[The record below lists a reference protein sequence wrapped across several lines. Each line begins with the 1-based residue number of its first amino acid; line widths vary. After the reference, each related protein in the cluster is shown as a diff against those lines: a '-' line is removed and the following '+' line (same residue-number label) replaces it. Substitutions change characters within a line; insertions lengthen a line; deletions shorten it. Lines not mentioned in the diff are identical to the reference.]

1 MANNITEV
9 LHQIQE
15 TTKANLQLL
24 KTINESFVTQREH
37 VSTIINGE
45 KYTLP
50 SFIYLESKLN
60 VLEENFKNLVNA
72 PQTGE
77 AAFVFD
83 GNTQSIAMQRYT
95 TTPKP
100 LKLNDVTE
108 FKVKENVLFKD
119 LVTPNLYVRV
129 NVEDIPNDIS
139 HVVVK
144 KITVRN
150 EELINRITAEFAKD
164 KSYLSLYS
172 VINNSKWIR
181 GVDFEEYD
189 TEVRLPSLTEERYGE
204 YHINTIISQ
213 DIDSDFIQHYK
224 VRINEDPV
232 FHYTL
237 GVNTSM
243 QDYIK
248 VGDTLLCNNG
258 TVKLRVDEI
267 VASERMLTL
276 TVLNNG
282 YANLT
287 PYFDNT
293 QDETGVLTYFTD
305 ITNNNKYVDVTLEE
319 DNCVAIFI
327 APLNKMNVRASF
339 GEGILINADT
349 LMIYDENRNE
359 ISTYRQYYDTF
370 VNNVGDTLSNLTKVF
385 NNNIFQMPYDKIS
398 KLLNEVPVLTKESL
412 RVLELNTHLKDNTGV
427 EELIRYDADKINTK
441 DEIRT
446 IQNQIDDLR
455 SQIKNGK
462 FTGEISGR
470 ADAEA
475 RLAQLENDLD
485 NKNSQ
490 LVDLINTIS
499 KTTNNNDL
507 SASNI
512 KYRIRGFFDV
522 RDIEKRTGGHKVIKI
537 IVQYQYASK
546 STNMSGGARA
556 ITTRDG
562 NINYL
567 ISDWTTMSSPYLSKT
582 TQIKTEKNPT
592 SNINTSNGLY
602 VSKASA
608 NNKGRTNVIVDYP
621 MSDMNQNTPSFNQ
634 IDIPINAGEIVNI
647 RVRVQYEDGYPFFET
662 LSPWSNEISIQF
674 PTEFETSKPL
684 LTIIEENI
692 SDADKYRFVGAMEE
706 YNVIEHVRDEVV
718 TEEGA
723 TFFHKCEHV
732 TSGFYTSERRDI
744 PLRDKLQE
752 MDALLN
758 TLENEIYGLQA
769 DELKVTLSDQRN
781 MIELKRDSI
790 TSFYVPGYDWSNGKR
805 DTNGNV
811 QRIINLTLTNTSNYN
826 INLYSMFP
834 GAMSSNLTS
843 IIKSR
848 FNPKDYCDDDVALN
862 MNDDPIIQD
871 LRGVWIECFSKNDLN
886 STFDLIAPSQ
896 PAINLCNQHLNQFLY
911 FRINDPNDGTK
922 YYHPGPQ
929 WAINN
934 ALSLDTPLSSLN
946 NNLIKMNDEPGAS
959 LLPMLNDIKYITIP
973 TGTNKKV
980 LKPGESVSI
989 ALDFRYLLESVDGK
1003 NTSIEKTMSFDIRPS
1018 LYADPINY
1026 TFKVCA
1032 NFYDMLIPTT
1042 SRAIASENF
1051 IIRGNTPLSN

>member
-95 TTPKP
+95 TTPKS

-108 FKVKENVLFKD
+108 FKVKENALFKD

-139 HVVVK
+139 HVVLK
-144 KITVRN
+144 KITFKN
-150 EELINRITAEFAKD
+150 EKLIDRITTQFNKD

-172 VINNSKWIR
+172 VINGPKWIR
-181 GVDFEEYD
+181 GVDFDEYD

-213 DIDSDFIQHYK
+213 DIDSDFVQHYK

-267 VASERMLTL
+267 IASERMLTL

-287 PYFDNT
+287 PYIDTT
-293 QDETGVLTYFTD
+293 QDDTGVLTYFTD
-305 ITNNNKYVDVTLEE
+305 IMNNNKYVDVTLEE

-349 LMIYDENRNE
+349 LKIYDENRNE
-359 ISTYRQYYDTF
+359 ISTYREYYDTF

-412 RVLELNTHLKDNTGV
+412 KVLELNTHLKDNTGV
-427 EELIRYDADKINTK
+427 EELIKYDADKINTK
-441 DEIRT
+441 DEIKT

-455 SQIKNGK
+455 NQIKNGK

-475 RLAQLENDLD
+475 RLSQLENDLD

-522 RDIEKRTGGHKVIKI
+522 RDIENRTGGHKVIKI
-537 IVQYQYASK
+537 IVQYQYVSK

-556 ITTRDG
+556 ITTKDG

-567 ISDWTTMSSPYLSKT
+567 ISDWTTMPSPYLSKT
-582 TQIKTEKNPT
+582 TQIKTENYPI
-592 SNINTSNGLY
+592 SNATTSNGLY
-602 VSKASA
+602 VNKTTA
-608 NNKGRTNVIVDYP
+608 NNSRTNVVVDYP
-621 MSDMNQNTPSFNQ
+621 TSDMNQNTPSFNQ
-634 IDIPINAGEIVNI
+634 IDIPINAGESVNI

-662 LSPWSNEISIQF
+662 LSPWSNEVSIQF
-674 PTEFETSKPL
+674 PTEYETAKPL

-706 YNVIEHVRDEVV
+706 YNVIEHVRDEVI

-769 DELKVTLSDQRN
+769 NELKVTLSDQRTTT
-781 MIELKRDSI
+781 ELKRDSI
-790 TSFYVPGYDWSNGKR
+790 TSFVAPGYDWSNGKR
-805 DTNGNV
+805 DTYGNA

-843 IIKSR
+843 IVKSR
-848 FNPKDYCDDDVALN
+848 FETKDYCVDSPI
-862 MNDDPIIQD
+862 MNTNGETIIQN
-871 LRGVWIECFSKNDLN
+871 LRGVWMECFSKNNLS
-886 STFDLIAPSQ
+886 STHDFIAPSQ

-911 FRINDPNDGTK
+911 FRINDPNDGTE
-922 YYHPGPQ
+922 YYKSGAQ
-929 WAINN
+929 WGINN
-934 ALSLDTPLSSLN
+934 VLSLDKPSMSV
-946 NNLIKMNDEPGAS
+946 NNLIKKNSDIGAS
-959 LLPMLNDIKYITIP
+959 LLPMLNDIKDITIP

-989 ALDFRYLLESVDGK
+989 ALDFRYLLSSTDEK
-1003 NTSIEKTMSFDIRPS
+1003 NRTIEKTMSFDIRPS

-1032 NFYDMLIPTT
+1032 NFYDTLIPAA
-1042 SRAIASENF
+1042 SRTAIESENF
-1051 IIRGNTPLSN
+1051 IIRSKTPSAR

>member
-24 KTINESFVTQREH
+24 KTINESFYTQREH

-95 TTPKP
+95 TTPKS
-100 LKLNDVTE
+100 LKLKDVET
-108 FKVKENVLFKD
+108 FDIKENALFKD
-119 LVTPNLYVRV
+119 LVTPNLYVRL
-129 NVEDIPNDIS
+129 NVDDIPNDIT

-144 KITVRN
+144 KVTIKKSNLQTIVKN
-150 EELINRITAEFAKD
+150 AFTSGK
-164 KSYLSLYS
+164 KSYLNLHNILNGSNYVS
-172 VINNSKWIR
+172 
-181 GVDFEEYD
+181 GEDYVDYD
-189 TEVRLPSLTEERYGE
+189 TEVRLPSITEERYGE
-204 YHINTIISQ
+204 YHVKSVVSQ
-213 DIDSDFIQHYK
+213 DIDVDFIQHYT
-224 VRINEDPV
+224 VIIDRDPV

-237 GVNTSM
+237 GTETGL

-267 VASERMLTL
+267 IASERLLRL
-276 TVLNNG
+276 TVLNNA
-282 YANLT
+282 YANIT
-287 PYFDNT
+287 PYIDST
-293 QDETGVLTYFTD
+293 QDDTGVLTYFTD

-319 DNCVAIFI
+319 DDYVAIFI

-339 GEGILINADT
+339 GDGILINA
-349 LMIYDENRNE
+349 NE
-359 ISTYRQYYDTF
+359 IRYTDSRGTVWTYREYYDSF
-370 VNNVGDTLSNLTKVF
+370 VNNVGDTLANLTKVF

-398 KLLNEVPVLTKESL
+398 KLLKEKPALTKDSL
-412 RVLELNTHLKDNTGV
+412 KVLELNTHLKDNTGV
-427 EELIRYDADKINTK
+427 EELVKYDADKTNTK
-441 DEIRT
+441 DEIKT

-470 ADAEA
+470 ADAET
-475 RLAQLENDLD
+475 RLSQLENDLD

-512 KYRIRGFFDV
+512 KYRIRGFYNV
-522 RDIEKRTGGHKVIKI
+522 NDIEEKTGHKVIRI

-546 STNMSGGARA
+546 STNMTGGARA
-556 ITTRDG
+556 ITTKDG
-562 NINYL
+562 NIDYL
-567 ISDWTTMSSPYLSKT
+567 ISDWTTMESPYLCKK
-582 TQIKTEKNPT
+582 TQIKSVGYPLEKYTTASGKIYNNVTTYRTNVVVDYPT
-592 SNINTSNGLY
+592 SN
-602 VSKASA
+602 
-608 NNKGRTNVIVDYP
+608 
-621 MSDMNQNTPSFNQ
+621 MNQNEPSFNQ

-662 LSPWSNEISIQF
+662 LSDWSNTISIPF
-674 PTEFETSKPL
+674 PTEYETAKPL

-692 SDADKYRFVGAMEE
+692 SDADKYRFIGAMEE

-758 TLENEIYGLQA
+758 TLENEIYGVQA
-769 DELKVTLSDQRN
+769 NELKVTLSDQRST
-781 MIELKRDSI
+781 IELKRDSI
-790 TSFYVPGYDWSNGKR
+790 TSFVAPGYDWSNGKR
-805 DTNGNV
+805 DTYGNA

-843 IIKSR
+843 LIKSR
-848 FNPKDYCDDDVALN
+848 FDPKDYCVDYLERNSNGETIVR
-862 MNDDPIIQD
+862 D
-871 LRGVWIECFSKNDLN
+871 LRGVWMECFSKNNLD
-886 STFDLIAPSQ
+886 STHDFVAPSQ
-896 PAINLCNQHLNQFLY
+896 PAINFCNQHLNQFLY
-911 FRINDPNDGTK
+911 FRINDPNDGTE
-922 YYHPGPQ
+922 YYKSGAQ
-929 WAINN
+929 WDIDNV
-934 ALSLDTPLSSLN
+934 LSLDRPISPMNSKVL
-946 NNLIKMNDEPGAS
+946 KMNIDIGAS
-959 LLPMLNDIKYITIP
+959 LLPMLNDIKDITIP

-989 ALDFRYLLESVDGK
+989 ALDFRYLLSTVDEK
-1003 NTSIEKTMSFDIRPS
+1003 NKTIEKTMSFDIRPS

-1032 NFYDMLIPTT
+1032 NFYDTLIPAT
-1042 SRAIASENF
+1042 SRTTIAAENF
-1051 IIRGNTPLSN
+1051 IIRSNTPSAK

>member
-24 KTINESFVTQREH
+24 KTINESFITQREH

-45 KYTLP
+45 TYTLP

-60 VLEENFKNLVNA
+60 VLEENFKNLINA

-95 TTPKP
+95 TTPKS
-100 LKLNDVTE
+100 LKLKDVKK
-108 FKVKENVLFKD
+108 FNVKENALFKD
-119 LVTPNLYVRV
+119 LVSPNLYVRV
-129 NVEDIPNDIS
+129 NVEEIPNDIS
-139 HVVVK
+139 HVVLK
-144 KITVRN
+144 KVAFKN
-150 EELINRITAEFAKD
+150 KELIDVVEKEKFKKD

-172 VINNSKWIR
+172 VINGSSWIR
-181 GVDFEEYD
+181 GVDFDEYD
-189 TEVRLPSLTEERYGE
+189 IEVRLPSLTEERYGE
-204 YHINTIISQ
+204 YHIDTIISQ
-213 DIDSDFIQHYK
+213 KIDEDFIQHYK
-224 VRINEDPV
+224 VRIQEDPK

-243 QDYIK
+243 DDYIK

-267 VASERMLTL
+267 VASEKTLTL

-287 PYFDNT
+287 PYIDFT
-293 QDETGVLTYFTD
+293 QDDTGVLTYFTD
-305 ITNNNKYVDVTLEE
+305 IMNNNKYVDVTLEE
-319 DNCVAIFI
+319 DDCVAIFI

-339 GEGILINADT
+339 GDGILINANNIKYTDDNGT
-349 LMIYDENRNE
+349 VW
-359 ISTYRQYYDTF
+359 TYREYYDSF
-370 VNNVGDTLSNLTKVF
+370 VNNVGDTLANLTKVF
-385 NNNIFQMPYDKIS
+385 NNNIFQMPYDRIS
-398 KLLNEVPVLTKESL
+398 KLLNEVPVLTKDSL
-412 RVLELNTHLKDNTGV
+412 KVLELNTHLKDNTGV
-427 EELIRYDADKINTK
+427 EELIKYDADKINTK
-441 DEIRT
+441 DEIKT
-446 IQNQIDDLR
+446 IQNEIDDLR

-462 FTGEISGR
+462 FAGEISGR
-470 ADAEA
+470 ADAES
-475 RLAQLENDLD
+475 RLSQLEQSLD
-485 NKNSQ
+485 DKTAELVQ
-490 LVDLINTIS
+490 LIDTIS

-512 KYRIRGFFDV
+512 KYRIRGFYNV
-522 RDIEKRTGGHKVIKI
+522 KDIEERTGHKVIRI
-537 IVQYQYASK
+537 IVQYQYASQ

-556 ITTRDG
+556 ITTKDG
-562 NINYL
+562 NVDYL
-567 ISDWTTMSSPYLSKT
+567 ISDWTTMQSPYLCKE
-582 TQIKTEKNPT
+582 TQIRSVGYPLEKN
-592 SNINTSNGLY
+592 NTSGVKIY
-602 VSKASA
+602 
-608 NNKGRTNVIVDYP
+608 NNDATTYRTNVVVDYP
-621 MSDMNQNTPSFNQ
+621 TSDMNQNAPSFNQ
-634 IDIPINAGEIVNI
+634 IDIPINDGEIVNI

-662 LSPWSNEISIQF
+662 LSDWSNTISIPF
-674 PTEFETSKPL
+674 PAEYKPAKPL
-684 LTIIEENI
+684 VTIIEENI
-692 SDADKYRFVGAMEE
+692 SDADKYRFIGAMDE

-758 TLENEIYGLQA
+758 TLENEIYGVQA
-769 DELKVTLSDQRN
+769 NELKVTLSDQRST
-781 MIELKRDSI
+781 IELKRDSI
-790 TSFYVPGYDWSNGKR
+790 TSFIAPGYDLSNSKR
-805 DTNGNV
+805 DTFGNA

-843 IIKSR
+843 LIKSR
-848 FNPKDYCDDDVALN
+848 FDPKDYCVDYLERKSSGETIVR
-862 MNDDPIIQD
+862 D
-871 LRGVWIECFSKNDLN
+871 LRGVWMECFSKNNLD
-886 STFDLIAPSQ
+886 STHDFVAPSQ
-896 PAINLCNQHLNQFLY
+896 PAINFCNQHLNQFLY
-911 FRINDPNDGTK
+911 FRINNPNDGTE
-922 YYHPGPQ
+922 YYQAGAQ
-929 WAINN
+929 WDIDDV
-934 ALSLDTPLSSLN
+934 LSLDRPISPMNSKVL
-946 NNLIKMNDEPGAS
+946 KMNSDIGAS
-959 LLPMLNDIKYITIP
+959 LLPMLNDIKDITIP

-989 ALDFRYLLESVDGK
+989 ALDFRYLLSTVDEK
-1003 NTSIEKTMSFDIRPS
+1003 NKTIEKTMSFDIRPS

-1032 NFYDMLIPTT
+1032 NFYDTLIPAT
-1042 SRAIASENF
+1042 SRTTLAAENF
-1051 IIRGNTPLSN
+1051 IIRSNTPSAK

>member
-1 MANNITEV
+1 
-9 LHQIQE
+9 
-15 TTKANLQLL
+15 
-24 KTINESFVTQREH
+24 
-37 VSTIINGE
+37 
-45 KYTLP
+45 
-50 SFIYLESKLN
+50 
-60 VLEENFKNLVNA
+60 LEENFKNLINA

-95 TTPKP
+95 TTPKS
-100 LKLNDVTE
+100 LKLKDVTE
-108 FKVKENVLFKD
+108 FKVKENALFKD

-129 NVEDIPNDIS
+129 NVEEIPNDIS
-139 HVVVK
+139 HVILKKVTFKNQTLIDRVK
-144 KITVRN
+144 EK
-150 EELINRITAEFAKD
+150 FKKD

-172 VINNSKWIR
+172 VINGSSWIP
-181 GVDFEEYD
+181 GVDYDEYD
-189 TEVRLPSLTEERYGE
+189 TEVRLPSITEERYGE
-204 YHINTIISQ
+204 YHIDTIISQ
-213 DIDSDFIQHYK
+213 KVDEDFIQHYK
-224 VRINEDPV
+224 VRIQEDPK

-237 GVNTSM
+237 GDNTSM
-243 QDYIK
+243 DDYIK

-267 VASERMLTL
+267 VASEKTLTL

-287 PYFDNT
+287 PYIDFT
-293 QDETGVLTYFTD
+293 QDDTGVLTYFTN

-319 DNCVAIFI
+319 DNCVTIFI

-339 GEGILINADT
+339 GEGILIDADT
-349 LMIYDENRNE
+349 LLIYDENRQE
-359 ISTYRQYYDTF
+359 IATYRQYYDDF
-370 VNNVGDTLSNLTKVF
+370 VNNVGDTLANITKVF

-398 KLLNEVPVLTKESL
+398 ELLNEVPVLTKDSL
-412 RVLELNTHLKDNTGV
+412 KVLELNTHLKDNTGV
-427 EELIRYDADKINTK
+427 EELIKYDADKINTK

-475 RLAQLENDLD
+475 RLSQLENDLD

-512 KYRIRGFFDV
+512 KYRIRGFYDV
-522 RDIEKRTGGHKVIKI
+522 SEIERRVNGHKVIKI
-537 IVQYQYASK
+537 FVKYQYASK
-546 STNMSGGARA
+546 STNMSGGVNA
-556 ITTRDG
+556 ITTPAG
-562 NINYL
+562 NVEYL
-567 ISDWTTMSSPYLSKT
+567 ISDWTIMPSPFLSKI
-582 TQIKTEKNPT
+582 TQTKTEYYPT
-592 SNINTSNGLY
+592 SNATFSNGLY
-602 VSKASA
+602 V
-608 NNKGRTNVIVDYP
+608 NKSTSDNSRENVVVDYP
-621 MSDMNQNTPSFNQ
+621 TSNENQNEPSFNQ

-662 LSPWSNEISIQF
+662 LSPWSEPISIAF

-692 SDADKYRFVGAMEE
+692 SDADKYRFIGAMEE

-758 TLENEIYGLQA
+758 TLENEIYGVQA
-769 DELKVTLSDQRN
+769 NELKVTLSDQRST
-781 MIELKRDSI
+781 IELKRDSI
-790 TSFYVPGYDWSNGKR
+790 TSFVAPGYDWSNGKR
-805 DTNGNV
+805 DTFGNA

-843 IIKSR
+843 VIKSR
-848 FNPKDYCDDDVALN
+848 FDPKDYCV
-862 MNDDPIIQD
+862 DDPIMTMNGETKIQN
-871 LRGVWIECFSKNDLN
+871 LRGVWMECFSKNNLD
-886 STFDLIAPSQ
+886 STHDFVAPSQ
-896 PAINLCNQHLNQFLY
+896 PAINFCNQHLNQFLY
-911 FRINDPNDGTK
+911 FRINNPNDGTE
-922 YYHPGPQ
+922 YYQAGAQ
-929 WAINN
+929 WDIDDV
-934 ALSLDTPLSSLN
+934 LSLDRPISPMNSKVL
-946 NNLIKMNDEPGAS
+946 KMNSDIGAS
-959 LLPMLNDIKYITIP
+959 LLPMLNDIKDITIP

-989 ALDFRYLLESVDGK
+989 ALDFRYLLSTVDEK
-1003 NTSIEKTMSFDIRPS
+1003 NKTIEKTMSFDIRPS

-1032 NFYDMLIPTT
+1032 NFYDTLIPAT
-1042 SRAIASENF
+1042 SRTTLAAENF
-1051 IIRGNTPLSN
+1051 IIRSNTPSAK

>member
-15 TTKANLQLL
+15 ATKANLQLL
-24 KTINESFVTQREH
+24 KAINESFITQREH

-45 KYTLP
+45 TYTLP

-60 VLEENFKNLVNA
+60 VLEENFKNLINA

-95 TTPKP
+95 TTPKS
-100 LKLNDVTE
+100 LKLKDVKK
-108 FKVKENVLFKD
+108 FNVKENALFKD
-119 LVTPNLYVRV
+119 LVSPNLYVRV
-129 NVEDIPNDIS
+129 NVEEIPNDIS
-139 HVVVK
+139 HVVLK
-144 KITVRN
+144 KVTFKN
-150 EELINRITAEFAKD
+150 KELIDVVEKEKFKKD

-172 VINNSKWIR
+172 VINGSSWIR
-181 GVDFEEYD
+181 GVDFDEYD

-204 YHINTIISQ
+204 YHIDTIISQ
-213 DIDSDFIQHYK
+213 KIDEDFIQHYK
-224 VRINEDPV
+224 VRIQEDPK

-243 QDYIK
+243 DDYIK

-267 VASERMLTL
+267 VASEKTLTL

-287 PYFDNT
+287 PYIDNT
-293 QDETGVLTYFTD
+293 QDDTGVLTYFTD
-305 ITNNNKYVDVTLEE
+305 IMNNNKYVDVTLEE
-319 DNCVAIFI
+319 DDCVAIFI

-339 GEGILINADT
+339 GDGILINANNIKYTDDNGT
-349 LMIYDENRNE
+349 VW
-359 ISTYRQYYDTF
+359 TYREYYDSF
-370 VNNVGDTLSNLTKVF
+370 VNNVGDTLANLTKVF
-385 NNNIFQMPYDKIS
+385 NNNIFQMPYDRIS
-398 KLLNEVPVLTKESL
+398 KLLNEVPVLTKDSL
-412 RVLELNTHLKDNTGV
+412 KVLELNTHLKDNTGV
-427 EELIRYDADKINTK
+427 EELIKYDADKINTK
-441 DEIRT
+441 DEIKT
-446 IQNQIDDLR
+446 IQNEIDDLR

-462 FTGEISGR
+462 FAGEISGR

-475 RLAQLENDLD
+475 RLSQLENDLD

-512 KYRIRGFFDV
+512 KYRIRGFYDV
-522 RDIEKRTGGHKVIKI
+522 SEIERKTGHKVIRI

-546 STNMSGGARA
+546 ATNMAGSLRS
-556 ITTRDG
+556 ITSKDG
-562 NINYL
+562 NVDYL
-567 ISDWTTMSSPYLSKT
+567 ISDWTIMPSPYLSKI
-582 TQIKTEKNPT
+582 TQTKTENYPI
-592 SNINTSNGLY
+592 SNATYSNGLY
-602 VSKASA
+602 V
-608 NNKGRTNVIVDYP
+608 NKTTVDNSRQNVVVDYP
-621 MSDMNQNTPSFNQ
+621 ESDLNKNVPSFNQ
-634 IDIPINAGEIVNI
+634 IDIPINAGEIVKI
-647 RVRVQYEDGYPFFET
+647 KVKVQYEDGYPFFET
-662 LSPWSNEISIQF
+662 FSEWSNEVSIEF
-674 PTEFETSKPL
+674 PTEYETAKPL

-692 SDADKYRFVGAMEE
+692 SDADKYRFIGAMEE

-758 TLENEIYGLQA
+758 TLENEIYGVQA
-769 DELKVTLSDQRN
+769 NELKVTLSDQRST
-781 MIELKRDSI
+781 IELKRDSI
-790 TSFYVPGYDWSNGKR
+790 TSFVAPGYDWSNGKR
-805 DTNGNV
+805 DTFGNA

-843 IIKSR
+843 LIKSR
-848 FNPKDYCDDDVALN
+848 FDPKDYCVDYLERKSSGETIVR
-862 MNDDPIIQD
+862 D
-871 LRGVWIECFSKNDLN
+871 LRGVWMECFSKNNLD
-886 STFDLIAPSQ
+886 STHDFVAPSQ
-896 PAINLCNQHLNQFLY
+896 PAINFCNQHLNQFLY
-911 FRINDPNDGTK
+911 FRINNPNDGTE
-922 YYHPGPQ
+922 YYQAGAQ
-929 WAINN
+929 WDIDDV
-934 ALSLDTPLSSLN
+934 LSLDRPISPMNSKVL
-946 NNLIKMNDEPGAS
+946 KMNSDIGAS
-959 LLPMLNDIKYITIP
+959 LLPMLNDIKDITIP

-989 ALDFRYLLESVDGK
+989 ALDFRYLLSTVDEK
-1003 NTSIEKTMSFDIRPS
+1003 NKTIEKTMSFDIRPS

-1032 NFYDMLIPTT
+1032 NFYDTLIPAT
-1042 SRAIASENF
+1042 SRTTLAAENF
-1051 IIRGNTPLSN
+1051 IIRSNTPSAK

>member
-95 TTPKP
+95 TTPKS

-108 FKVKENVLFKD
+108 FKVKENALFKD

-139 HVVVK
+139 HVVLK
-144 KITVRN
+144 KITFKN
-150 EELINRITAEFAKD
+150 KQLINRVTAQFNKD

-172 VINNSKWIR
+172 VINGPTWIR
-181 GVDFEEYD
+181 GVDFDEYD

-237 GVNTSM
+237 GVKTSM

-267 VASERMLTL
+267 IASERMLTL

-287 PYFDNT
+287 PYIDTT
-293 QDETGVLTYFTD
+293 QDDTGVLTYFTD
-305 ITNNNKYVDVTLEE
+305 IMNNNKYVDVTLEE
-319 DNCVAIFI
+319 DDCVAIFI

-339 GEGILINADT
+339 GEGILINANT
-349 LMIYDENRNE
+349 LKIYDENGKT
-359 ISTYRQYYDTF
+359 ISTYREYYDTF

-412 RVLELNTHLKDNTGV
+412 KVLELNTHLKDNTGV
-427 EELIRYDADKINTK
+427 EELIKYDADKINTK

-455 SQIKNGK
+455 NQIKNGK

-475 RLAQLENDLD
+475 RLSQLENDLD

-522 RDIEKRTGGHKVIKI
+522 RDIENRTGGHKVIKI
-537 IVQYQYASK
+537 IVQYQYVSK

-556 ITTRDG
+556 ITTKDG

-567 ISDWTTMSSPYLSKT
+567 ISDWTTMPSPYLSKT
-582 TQIKTEKNPT
+582 TQIKTENYPI
-592 SNINTSNGLY
+592 SNATTSNGLY
-602 VSKASA
+602 VNKTTI
-608 NNKGRTNVIVDYP
+608 NNRRTNVVVDYP
-621 MSDMNQNTPSFNQ
+621 TSDMNQNTPSFNQ
-634 IDIPINAGEIVNI
+634 IDIPINAGESVNI

-662 LSPWSNEISIQF
+662 LSPWSNEVSIQF
-674 PTEFETSKPL
+674 PTEYETAKPL

-706 YNVIEHVRDEVV
+706 YNVIEHVRDEVI

-769 DELKVTLSDQRN
+769 NELKVTLSDQRTT
-781 MIELKRDSI
+781 IELKRDSV
-790 TSFYVPGYDWSNGKR
+790 TSFVAPGYDWSNGKR
-805 DTNGNV
+805 DTYGNA

-848 FNPKDYCDDDVALN
+848 FDPKDYCVDTPT
-862 MNDDPIIQD
+862 MNTNGETIIQN
-871 LRGVWIECFSKNDLN
+871 LRGVWMECFSKNNLS
-886 STFDLIAPSQ
+886 STHDFIAPSQ

-911 FRINDPNDGTK
+911 FRINDPNDGTE
-922 YYHPGPQ
+922 YYKSGAQ
-929 WAINN
+929 WGINN
-934 ALSLDTPLSSLN
+934 VLSLDKPTMMS
-946 NNLIKMNDEPGAS
+946 NNLIKKNSDIGAS
-959 LLPMLNDIKYITIP
+959 LLPMLNDIKDITIP

-989 ALDFRYLLESVDGK
+989 ALDFRYLLSTTDVK
-1003 NTSIEKTMSFDIRPS
+1003 NATIEKTMSFDIRPS

-1032 NFYDMLIPTT
+1032 NFYDTLIPAA
-1042 SRAIASENF
+1042 SRTAIESENF
-1051 IIRGNTPLSN
+1051 IIRSKTPSAR

>member
-95 TTPKP
+95 TTPKS

-139 HVVVK
+139 HVVLK
-144 KITVRN
+144 KITFKN
-150 EELINRITAEFAKD
+150 KQLINRVTAQFNKD

-172 VINNSKWIR
+172 VINGPTWIR
-181 GVDFEEYD
+181 GVDFDEYD

-267 VASERMLTL
+267 IASERMLTL

-287 PYFDNT
+287 PYIDTT
-293 QDETGVLTYFTD
+293 QDDTGVLTYFTD
-305 ITNNNKYVDVTLEE
+305 IMNNNKYVDVTLEE

-349 LMIYDENRNE
+349 LKIYDENRNE
-359 ISTYRQYYDTF
+359 ISTYREYYDTF

-398 KLLNEVPVLTKESL
+398 KLLNEAPVLTKESL
-412 RVLELNTHLKDNTGV
+412 KVLELNTHLKDNTGV
-427 EELIRYDADKINTK
+427 EELIKYDADKINTK
-441 DEIRT
+441 DEIKT

-455 SQIKNGK
+455 NQIKNGK

-475 RLAQLENDLD
+475 RLSQLENDLD

-522 RDIEKRTGGHKVIKI
+522 RDIENRTEGHKVIKI
-537 IVQYQYASK
+537 IVQYQYVSK

-556 ITTRDG
+556 ITTKDG

-567 ISDWTTMSSPYLSKT
+567 ISDWTTMPSPYLSKT
-582 TQIKTEKNPT
+582 TQIKTENYPI
-592 SNINTSNGLY
+592 SNATASNGLY
-602 VSKASA
+602 VNKTTI
-608 NNKGRTNVIVDYP
+608 NNRKTNVVVDYP
-621 MSDMNQNTPSFNQ
+621 TSDMNQNTPSFNQ
-634 IDIPINAGEIVNI
+634 IDIPINAGESVNI

-662 LSPWSNEISIQF
+662 LSPWSNEVSIQF
-674 PTEFETSKPL
+674 PTEYETAKPL

-706 YNVIEHVRDEVV
+706 YNVIEHVRDEVI

-769 DELKVTLSDQRN
+769 NELKVTLSDQRST
-781 MIELKRDSI
+781 IELKRDSV
-790 TSFYVPGYDWSNGKR
+790 TSFVAPGYDWSNGKR
-805 DTNGNV
+805 DTYGNA

-843 IIKSR
+843 IVKSR
-848 FNPKDYCDDDVALN
+848 FETKDYCVDSPT
-862 MNDDPIIQD
+862 MNTNGETIIQN
-871 LRGVWIECFSKNDLN
+871 LRGVWMECFSKNNLS
-886 STFDLIAPSQ
+886 STNDFIAPSQ

-911 FRINDPNDGTK
+911 FRINDPNDGTE
-922 YYHPGPQ
+922 YYKSGAQ
-929 WAINN
+929 WGINN
-934 ALSLDTPLSSLN
+934 VLSLDKPSMMS
-946 NNLIKMNDEPGAS
+946 NNLIKKNSDIGAS
-959 LLPMLNDIKYITIP
+959 LLPMLNDIKDITIP

-989 ALDFRYLLESVDGK
+989 ALDFRYLLSSTDEK
-1003 NTSIEKTMSFDIRPS
+1003 NTTIEKTMSFDIRPS

-1032 NFYDMLIPTT
+1032 NFYDTLIPAA
-1042 SRAIASENF
+1042 SRTAVESENF
-1051 IIRGNTPLSN
+1051 IIRGKTSSAK

>member
-15 TTKANLQLL
+15 TTKTNLELL
-24 KTINESFVTQREH
+24 KTINESFYTQREH
-37 VSTIINGE
+37 VTTIINGE

-95 TTPKP
+95 TTPKS
-100 LKLNDVTE
+100 LKLKDVET
-108 FKVKENVLFKD
+108 FDIKENALFKD
-119 LVTPNLYVRV
+119 LVTPNLYVRL
-129 NVEDIPNDIS
+129 NVDDIPNDIT

-144 KITVRN
+144 KVTIKKSNLQTIVKN
-150 EELINRITAEFAKD
+150 AFTSGK
-164 KSYLSLYS
+164 KSYLNLHNILNGSNYVS
-172 VINNSKWIR
+172 GEDYV
-181 GVDFEEYD
+181 EYD
-189 TEVRLPSLTEERYGE
+189 TEVRLPSITEERYGE
-204 YHINTIISQ
+204 YHVKSVVSQ
-213 DIDSDFIQHYK
+213 DIDVDFIQHYT
-224 VRINEDPV
+224 VIIDRDPV

-237 GVNTSM
+237 GTETGL

-267 VASERMLTL
+267 VASERLLRL
-276 TVLNNG
+276 TVLNNA
-282 YANLT
+282 YANIT
-287 PYFDNT
+287 PYIDNT
-293 QDETGVLTYFTD
+293 QDDTGVLTYFTD

-319 DNCVAIFI
+319 DNYVAIFI

-339 GEGILINADT
+339 GDGILINA
-349 LMIYDENRNE
+349 NE
-359 ISTYRQYYDTF
+359 IRYTDSRGTVWTYREYYDSF
-370 VNNVGDTLSNLTKVF
+370 VNNVGDTLANLTKVF
-385 NNNIFQMPYDKIS
+385 NNNIFQMPYDEIS
-398 KLLNEVPVLTKESL
+398 KLLKEKPALTKDSMK
-412 RVLELNTHLKDNTGV
+412 VLELNTHLKDNTGV
-427 EELIRYDADKINTK
+427 EELVKYDADKTNTK
-441 DEIRT
+441 DEIKT

-470 ADAEA
+470 ADAET
-475 RLAQLENDLD
+475 RLSQLENDLD

-512 KYRIRGFFDV
+512 KYRIRGFYNV
-522 RDIEKRTGGHKVIKI
+522 NDIEEKTGHKVIRI

-546 STNMSGGARA
+546 STNMTGGARA
-556 ITTRDG
+556 ITTKDG
-562 NINYL
+562 NIDYL
-567 ISDWTTMSSPYLSKT
+567 ISDWTTMESPYLCKK
-582 TQIKTEKNPT
+582 TQIKSVGYPLEKYTTASGKIYNNVTTYRTNVVVDYPT
-592 SNINTSNGLY
+592 SN
-602 VSKASA
+602 
-608 NNKGRTNVIVDYP
+608 
-621 MSDMNQNTPSFNQ
+621 MNQNEPSFNQ

-662 LSPWSNEISIQF
+662 LSDWSNTISIPF
-674 PTEFETSKPL
+674 PTEYETAKPL

-758 TLENEIYGLQA
+758 TLENEIYGVQA
-769 DELKVTLSDQRN
+769 NELKVTLSDQRST
-781 MIELKRDSI
+781 IELKRDSI
-790 TSFYVPGYDWSNGKR
+790 TSFVAPGYDWSNGKR
-805 DTNGNV
+805 DTYGNA

-843 IIKSR
+843 VVKSR
-848 FNPKDYCDDDVALN
+848 FDPKDYCVDYLERNSNGETIVR
-862 MNDDPIIQD
+862 D
-871 LRGVWIECFSKNDLN
+871 LRGVWMECFSKNNLD
-886 STFDLIAPSQ
+886 STHDFVAPSQ
-896 PAINLCNQHLNQFLY
+896 PAINFCNQHLNQFLY
-911 FRINDPNDGTK
+911 FRINDPNDGTE
-922 YYHPGPQ
+922 YYKSGAQ
-929 WAINN
+929 WDIDNV
-934 ALSLDTPLSSLN
+934 LSLDRPISPMNSKVL
-946 NNLIKMNDEPGAS
+946 KMNGDIGAS
-959 LLPMLNDIKYITIP
+959 LLPMLNDIKDITIP

-989 ALDFRYLLESVDGK
+989 ALDFRYLLSTVDEK
-1003 NTSIEKTMSFDIRPS
+1003 NKTIEKTMSFDIRPS

-1026 TFKVCA
+1026 TFKICA
-1032 NFYDMLIPTT
+1032 NFYDTLIPAT
-1042 SRAIASENF
+1042 SRTTLAAENF
-1051 IIRGNTPLSN
+1051 IIRSNTPSAK

>member
-15 TTKANLQLL
+15 TTKANLLLL
-24 KTINESFVTQREH
+24 KTINESFYTQREH

-95 TTPKP
+95 TTPKS
-100 LKLNDVTE
+100 LKLKDVET
-108 FKVKENVLFKD
+108 FDIKENALFKD
-119 LVTPNLYVRV
+119 LVTPNLYVRL
-129 NVEDIPNDIS
+129 NVEDIPNDIT

-144 KITVRN
+144 KVT
-150 EELINRITAEFAKD
+150 INDSYLQTRVKNAFTSGK
-164 KSYLSLYS
+164 KSYLNLHNILKGSTYIS
-172 VINNSKWIR
+172 GKDYV
-181 GVDFEEYD
+181 EYD
-189 TEVRLPSLTEERYGE
+189 TEMRLPSITEERYGE
-204 YHINTIISQ
+204 YHVKSVVSQ
-213 DIDSDFIQHYK
+213 DIDVDFIQHYT
-224 VRINEDPV
+224 VIIDRDPV

-237 GVNTSM
+237 GTETGL

-267 VASERMLTL
+267 VASERLLRL
-276 TVLNNG
+276 TVLNNA
-282 YANLT
+282 YANIT
-287 PYFDNT
+287 PYIDNT
-293 QDETGVLTYFTD
+293 QDDTGVLTYFTD

-319 DNCVAIFI
+319 DDYVAIFI

-339 GEGILINADT
+339 GDGILINA
-349 LMIYDENRNE
+349 NE
-359 ISTYRQYYDTF
+359 IRYTDSRGTVWTYRKYYDSF
-370 VNNVGDTLSNLTKVF
+370 VNNVGDTLANLTKVF
-385 NNNIFQMPYDKIS
+385 NNNIFQMPYDEIS
-398 KLLNEVPVLTKESL
+398 KLLKEKPVLTKDSL
-412 RVLELNTHLKDNTGV
+412 KVLELNTHLKDNTGV
-427 EELIRYDADKINTK
+427 EELIKYDADKINTK
-441 DEIRT
+441 DEIKT

-470 ADAEA
+470 ADAET

-512 KYRIRGFFDV
+512 KYRIRGFYDV
-522 RDIEKRTGGHKVIKI
+522 SEIERRVDGHKVIRI

-546 STNMSGGARA
+546 STNMTGGARA
-556 ITTRDG
+556 ITTKDG
-562 NINYL
+562 NIDYL
-567 ISDWTTMSSPYLSKT
+567 ISDWTTMESPYLCKEP
-582 TQIKTEKNPT
+582 QIKTVGYPVQKENGASGKIKIYNVMELEKDVVVDYPT
-592 SNINTSNGLY
+592 SN
-602 VSKASA
+602 
-608 NNKGRTNVIVDYP
+608 
-621 MSDMNQNTPSFNQ
+621 MNQNEPSFNQ

-662 LSPWSNEISIQF
+662 LSEWSNTISIPF
-674 PTEFETSKPL
+674 PTEYETAKPL

-692 SDADKYRFVGAMEE
+692 SDADKYRFIGAMEE

-758 TLENEIYGLQA
+758 TLENEIYGVQA
-769 DELKVTLSDQRN
+769 NELKVTLSDQRST
-781 MIELKRDSI
+781 IELKRDSI
-790 TSFYVPGYDWSNGKR
+790 TSFVAPGYDWSNGKR
-805 DTNGNV
+805 DTYGNA

-843 IIKSR
+843 VTKSR
-848 FNPKDYCDDDVALN
+848 FETKDYCVDN
-862 MNDDPIIQD
+862 PIMNTNGETIIKD
-871 LRGVWIECFSKNDLN
+871 LRGVWMECFSKNNLD
-886 STFDLIAPSQ
+886 STHDFVAPSQ
-896 PAINLCNQHLNQFLY
+896 PAINFCNQHLNQFLY
-911 FRINDPNDGTK
+911 FRINNPNDGTK
-922 YYHPGPQ
+922 YYDSGPQ
-929 WAINN
+929 WDVDNV
-934 ALSLDTPLSSLN
+934 LSLDRPLSPMTSNVL
-946 NNLIKMNDEPGAS
+946 KMNNTVGAS
-959 LLPMLNDIKYITIP
+959 LLPMLNDIKDITIP

-989 ALDFRYLLESVDGK
+989 ALDFRYLLSSVDEK
-1003 NTSIEKTMSFDIRPS
+1003 NRSIEKTMSFDIRPS

-1032 NFYDMLIPTT
+1032 NFYDTLIPAT
-1042 SRAIASENF
+1042 SRTTIAAEDF
-1051 IIRGNTPLSN
+1051 IIRSKTSAK

>member
-24 KTINESFVTQREH
+24 KTINESFYTQREH

-95 TTPKP
+95 TTPKS
-100 LKLNDVTE
+100 LKLEDVNT
-108 FKVKENVLFKD
+108 FGIKENALFKD
-119 LVTPNLYVRV
+119 LVSPNLYVRV
-129 NVEDIPNDIS
+129 NVDDMPNDIT

-144 KITVRN
+144 KVTIKESNLQTIVKN
-150 EELINRITAEFAKD
+150 AFSNGK
-164 KSYLSLYS
+164 KSYLNLHNILNGANYISGEDY
-172 VINNSKWIR
+172 
-181 GVDFEEYD
+181 VDYD

-204 YHINTIISQ
+204 YHVKSVVSQ
-213 DIDSDFIQHYK
+213 DIDVDFIQHYT
-224 VRINEDPV
+224 VIIDRDPV

-237 GVNTSM
+237 GTETGL

-267 VASERMLTL
+267 VASERLLRL
-276 TVLNNG
+276 TVLNNA
-282 YANLT
+282 YANIT
-287 PYFDNT
+287 PYIDNT
-293 QDETGVLTYFTD
+293 QDDTGVLTYFTD
-305 ITNNNKYVDVTLEE
+305 IMNNNKYVDVTLEE
-319 DNCVAIFI
+319 DDYVAIFI

-339 GEGILINADT
+339 GDGILINA
-349 LMIYDENRNE
+349 NE
-359 ISTYRQYYDTF
+359 IRYTDGGGTVWTYREYYDSF
-370 VNNVGDTLSNLTKVF
+370 VNNVGDTLANLTKVF

-398 KLLNEVPVLTKESL
+398 KLLNEKPTLTTDSL
-412 RVLELNTHLKDNTGV
+412 KVFELNTHLKDNTGV
-427 EELIRYDADKINTK
+427 KELVKYDTDKGNVK
-441 DEIRT
+441 DEIVS
-446 IQNQIDDLR
+446 IQNQIDDMR
-455 SQIKNGK
+455 NQIKNGK
-462 FTGEISGR
+462 FAGEISGR
-470 ADAEA
+470 ADAES
-475 RLAQLENDLD
+475 RLSQLEQSLD
-485 NKNSQ
+485 DKTAELVQ
-490 LVDLINTIS
+490 LIDTIS

-512 KYRIRGFFDV
+512 KYRIRGFYDV
-522 RDIEKRTGGHKVIKI
+522 KDIEERTGHKVIRI
-537 IVQYQYASK
+537 IVQYQYASE

-556 ITTRDG
+556 ITTKDG
-562 NINYL
+562 NVDYL
-567 ISDWTTMSSPYLSKT
+567 ISDWTTMQSPYLCKE
-582 TQIKTEKNPT
+582 TQIRTVGYPLEKN
-592 SNINTSNGLY
+592 NTSSVKIYNDNATTY
-602 VSKASA
+602 
-608 NNKGRTNVIVDYP
+608 RTNVVVDYP
-621 MSDMNQNTPSFNQ
+621 TSDMNQNAPSFNQ
-634 IDIPINAGEIVNI
+634 IDIPINDGEIVNI

-662 LSPWSNEISIQF
+662 LSDWSNTISIPF
-674 PTEFETSKPL
+674 PAEYKPAKPL

-692 SDADKYRFVGAMEE
+692 SDADKYRFIGAMEE

-758 TLENEIYGLQA
+758 TLENEIYGVQA
-769 DELKVTLSDQRN
+769 NELKVTLSDQRST
-781 MIELKRDSI
+781 IELKRDSI
-790 TSFYVPGYDWSNGKR
+790 TSFIAPGYDLSNSKR
-805 DTNGNV
+805 DTFGNA

-843 IIKSR
+843 ITKSR
-848 FNPKDYCDDDVALN
+848 FEPKDYCV
-862 MNDDPIIQD
+862 DDPIMNTNGETIIQN
-871 LRGVWIECFSKNDLN
+871 LRGVWMECFSKNNLN
-886 STFDLIAPSQ
+886 STHDFIAPSQ
-896 PAINLCNQHLNQFLY
+896 PAINFCNQHLNQFLY
-911 FRINDPNDGTK
+911 FRINDPNDGTE
-922 YYHPGPQ
+922 YYNSGAQ
-929 WAINN
+929 WDIDNV
-934 ALSLDTPLSSLN
+934 LSLDKPTSPMN
-946 NNLIKMNDEPGAS
+946 NNLIKMNSNVGAS
-959 LLPMLNDIKYITIP
+959 LLPMLNDIKDITIP

-989 ALDFRYLLESVDGK
+989 ALDFRYLLSTVDEK
-1003 NTSIEKTMSFDIRPS
+1003 NRTIEKTMSFDIRPS

-1032 NFYDMLIPTT
+1032 NFYDILIPAT
-1042 SRAIASENF
+1042 SRTTLAAENF
-1051 IIRGNTPLSN
+1051 IIRSNTPSAK

>member
-95 TTPKP
+95 TTPKS

-108 FKVKENVLFKD
+108 FKVKENALFKD

-139 HVVVK
+139 HVVLK
-144 KITVRN
+144 KITFKN
-150 EELINRITAEFAKD
+150 EKLINRVTTQFNKD

-172 VINNSKWIR
+172 VINGSKWIR
-181 GVDFEEYD
+181 GVDFDEYD

-204 YHINTIISQ
+204 YHISTIISQ

-232 FHYTL
+232 FYYTL
-237 GVNTSM
+237 GANTSM

-267 VASERMLTL
+267 IASERMLTL

-287 PYFDNT
+287 PYIDTT
-293 QDETGVLTYFTD
+293 QDDTGVLTYFTD
-305 ITNNNKYVDVTLEE
+305 IMNNNKYVDVTLEE

-349 LMIYDENRNE
+349 LKIYDENRNE
-359 ISTYRQYYDTF
+359 ISTYREYYDTF

-385 NNNIFQMPYDKIS
+385 NNNIFQMPYDRIS

-412 RVLELNTHLKDNTGV
+412 KVLELNTHLKDNTGV
-427 EELIRYDADKINTK
+427 EELIKYDADKINTK
-441 DEIRT
+441 DEIKT

-455 SQIKNGK
+455 NQIKNGK

-475 RLAQLENDLD
+475 RLSQLENDLD

-522 RDIEKRTGGHKVIKI
+522 RDIENRTGGHKVIKI
-537 IVQYQYASK
+537 IVQYQYVSK

-556 ITTRDG
+556 ITTKDG

-567 ISDWTTMSSPYLSKT
+567 ISDWTTMPSPYLSKT
-582 TQIKTEKNPT
+582 TQIKTENYPI
-592 SNINTSNGLY
+592 SNATTSNGLY
-602 VSKASA
+602 VNKTTI
-608 NNKGRTNVIVDYP
+608 NNRRTNVVVDYP
-621 MSDMNQNTPSFNQ
+621 TSDMNQNTPSFNQ
-634 IDIPINAGEIVNI
+634 IDIPINAGESVNI

-662 LSPWSNEISIQF
+662 LSPWSNEVSIQF
-674 PTEFETSKPL
+674 PTEYETAKPL

-706 YNVIEHVRDEVV
+706 YNVIEHVRDEVI

-769 DELKVTLSDQRN
+769 NELKVTLSDQRTT
-781 MIELKRDSI
+781 IELKRDSI
-790 TSFYVPGYDWSNGKR
+790 TSFVAPGYDWSNGKR
-805 DTNGNV
+805 DTYGNA

-843 IIKSR
+843 IVKSR
-848 FNPKDYCDDDVALN
+848 FDSKDYCVDTPT
-862 MNDDPIIQD
+862 MNTNGETIIRD
-871 LRGVWIECFSKNDLN
+871 LRGVWMECFSKNNLN
-886 STFDLIAPSQ
+886 LTNDFIASSQ

-911 FRINDPNDGTK
+911 FRINDPNDGTE
-922 YYHPGPQ
+922 YYKSGAQ
-929 WAINN
+929 WGINN
-934 ALSLDTPLSSLN
+934 VLSLDKPSMSS
-946 NNLIKMNDEPGAS
+946 NNLIKKNSDIGAS
-959 LLPMLNDIKYITIP
+959 LLPMLNDIKDITIP

-989 ALDFRYLLESVDGK
+989 ALDFRYLLSSVDAK
-1003 NTSIEKTMSFDIRPS
+1003 NTTIEKTMSFDIRPS

-1032 NFYDMLIPTT
+1032 NFYDTLIPAA
-1042 SRAIASENF
+1042 SRTAIESENF
-1051 IIRGNTPLSN
+1051 IIRGKTQSAK

>member
-24 KTINESFVTQREH
+24 KTINESFYTQREH

-95 TTPKP
+95 TTPKS
-100 LKLNDVTE
+100 LKLEDVNT
-108 FKVKENVLFKD
+108 FGIKENALFKD
-119 LVTPNLYVRV
+119 LVSPNLYVRV
-129 NVEDIPNDIS
+129 NVDDMPNDIT

-144 KITVRN
+144 KVTIKESNLQTIVKN
-150 EELINRITAEFAKD
+150 AFSNGK
-164 KSYLSLYS
+164 KSYLNLHNILNGANYISGEDY
-172 VINNSKWIR
+172 
-181 GVDFEEYD
+181 VDYD

-204 YHINTIISQ
+204 YHVKSVVSQ
-213 DIDSDFIQHYK
+213 DIDVDFIQHYT
-224 VRINEDPV
+224 VIIDRDPV

-237 GVNTSM
+237 GTETGL

-267 VASERMLTL
+267 VASERLLRL
-276 TVLNNG
+276 TVLNNA
-282 YANLT
+282 YANIT
-287 PYFDNT
+287 PYIDNT
-293 QDETGVLTYFTD
+293 QDDTGVLTYFTD
-305 ITNNNKYVDVTLEE
+305 IMNNNKYVDVTLEE
-319 DNCVAIFI
+319 DDYVAIFI

-339 GEGILINADT
+339 GDGILINA
-349 LMIYDENRNE
+349 NE
-359 ISTYRQYYDTF
+359 IRYTDGGGTVWTYREYYDSF
-370 VNNVGDTLSNLTKVF
+370 VNNVGDTLANLTKVF

-398 KLLNEVPVLTKESL
+398 KLLNETPTLTTESL
-412 RVLELNTHLKDNTGV
+412 KVFELNTHLKDNTGV
-427 EELIRYDADKINTK
+427 KELVKYDTDKGNVK
-441 DEIRT
+441 DEIVS
-446 IQNQIDDLR
+446 IQNQIDDMR
-455 SQIKNGK
+455 NQIKNGK
-462 FTGEISGR
+462 FAGEISGR
-470 ADAEA
+470 ADAES
-475 RLAQLENDLD
+475 RLSQLEQSLD
-485 NKNSQ
+485 DKTAELVQ
-490 LVDLINTIS
+490 LIDTIS

-512 KYRIRGFFDV
+512 KYRIRGFYDV
-522 RDIEKRTGGHKVIKI
+522 KDIEERTGHKVIRI
-537 IVQYQYASK
+537 IVQYQYASE

-556 ITTRDG
+556 ITTKDG
-562 NINYL
+562 NVDYL
-567 ISDWTTMSSPYLSKT
+567 ISDWTTMQSPYLCKE
-582 TQIKTEKNPT
+582 TQIRSVGYPLEKN
-592 SNINTSNGLY
+592 NTSSVKIYNDNATTY
-602 VSKASA
+602 
-608 NNKGRTNVIVDYP
+608 RTNVVVDYP
-621 MSDMNQNTPSFNQ
+621 TSDMNQNAPSFNQ
-634 IDIPINAGEIVNI
+634 IDIPINDGEIVNI

-662 LSPWSNEISIQF
+662 LSDWSNTISIPF
-674 PTEFETSKPL
+674 PAEYKPAKPL

-692 SDADKYRFVGAMEE
+692 SDADKYRFIGAMEE

-758 TLENEIYGLQA
+758 TLENEIYGVQA
-769 DELKVTLSDQRN
+769 NELKVTLSDQRST
-781 MIELKRDSI
+781 IELKRDSI
-790 TSFYVPGYDWSNGKR
+790 TSFIAPGYDLSNSKR
-805 DTNGNV
+805 DTFGNA

-843 IIKSR
+843 ITKSR
-848 FNPKDYCDDDVALN
+848 FEPKDYCV
-862 MNDDPIIQD
+862 DDPIMNTNGETIIQN
-871 LRGVWIECFSKNDLN
+871 LRGVWMECFSKNNLN
-886 STFDLIAPSQ
+886 STHDFIAPSQ
-896 PAINLCNQHLNQFLY
+896 PAINFCNQHLNQFLY
-911 FRINDPNDGTK
+911 FRINDPNDGTE
-922 YYHPGPQ
+922 YYNSGTQ
-929 WAINN
+929 WDIDNV
-934 ALSLDTPLSSLN
+934 LSLDKPTSPMN
-946 NNLIKMNDEPGAS
+946 NNLIKMNSKVGAS
-959 LLPMLNDIKYITIP
+959 LLPMLNDIKDITIP

-989 ALDFRYLLESVDGK
+989 ALDFRYLLSTVDEK
-1003 NTSIEKTMSFDIRPS
+1003 NKTIEKTMSFDIRPS

-1032 NFYDMLIPTT
+1032 NFYDILIPAT
-1042 SRAIASENF
+1042 SRTTLAAENF
-1051 IIRGNTPLSN
+1051 IIRSNTPSTK

>member
-72 PQTGE
+72 PRTGE

-83 GNTQSIAMQRYT
+83 GNTQSITMQRYT
-95 TTPKP
+95 TTPKS

-139 HVVVK
+139 HVVLK
-144 KITVRN
+144 KITFKN
-150 EELINRITAEFAKD
+150 EELINRVTTQFNKD

-172 VINNSKWIR
+172 VINGSKWIR
-181 GVDFEEYD
+181 GVDFDEYD

-237 GVNTSM
+237 GVKTSM

-267 VASERMLTL
+267 IASERMLTL

-287 PYFDNT
+287 PYIDTT
-293 QDETGVLTYFTD
+293 QDDTGVLTYFTD
-305 ITNNNKYVDVTLEE
+305 IMNNNKYVDVTLEE
-319 DNCVAIFI
+319 DDCVAIFI

-339 GEGILINADT
+339 GEGILINANT
-349 LMIYDENRNE
+349 LKIYDENRNE
-359 ISTYRQYYDTF
+359 ISTYREYYDTF

-412 RVLELNTHLKDNTGV
+412 KVLELNTHLKDNTGV
-427 EELIRYDADKINTK
+427 EELIKYDADKINTK
-441 DEIRT
+441 DEIKT

-455 SQIKNGK
+455 NQIKNGK

-475 RLAQLENDLD
+475 RLSQLENDLD

-522 RDIEKRTGGHKVIKI
+522 RDIENRTEGHKVIKI
-537 IVQYQYASK
+537 IVQYQYVSK

-556 ITTRDG
+556 ITTKDG

-567 ISDWTTMSSPYLSKT
+567 ISDWTTMPSPYLSKT
-582 TQIKTEKNPT
+582 TQIKTENYPI
-592 SNINTSNGLY
+592 SNATTSNGLY
-602 VSKASA
+602 VNKTTA
-608 NNKGRTNVIVDYP
+608 NNSITNVVVDYP
-621 MSDMNQNTPSFNQ
+621 TSDMNQNTPSFNQ
-634 IDIPINAGEIVNI
+634 IDIPINAGESVNI

-662 LSPWSNEISIQF
+662 LSPWSNEVSIQF
-674 PTEFETSKPL
+674 PTEYETAKPL

-706 YNVIEHVRDEVV
+706 YNVIEHVRDEVI

-769 DELKVTLSDQRN
+769 NELKVTLSDQRTT
-781 MIELKRDSI
+781 IELKRDSI
-790 TSFYVPGYDWSNGKR
+790 TSFVAPGYDWSNGKR
-805 DTNGNV
+805 DTYGNA

-843 IIKSR
+843 IVKSR
-848 FNPKDYCDDDVALN
+848 FETKDYCVDSPT
-862 MNDDPIIQD
+862 MNTNGETIIQN
-871 LRGVWIECFSKNDLN
+871 LRGVWMECFSKNNLS
-886 STFDLIAPSQ
+886 STHDFIAPSQ

-911 FRINDPNDGTK
+911 FRINDPNDGTE
-922 YYHPGPQ
+922 YYKSGAQ
-929 WAINN
+929 WGINN
-934 ALSLDTPLSSLN
+934 VLSLDKPSSDI
-946 NNLIKMNDEPGAS
+946 NNLIKKNSDIGAS
-959 LLPMLNDIKYITIP
+959 LLPMLNDIKDITIP

-989 ALDFRYLLESVDGK
+989 ALDFRYLLSSTDEK
-1003 NTSIEKTMSFDIRPS
+1003 NTTIEKTMSFDIRPS

-1032 NFYDMLIPTT
+1032 NFYDTLIPAA
-1042 SRAIASENF
+1042 SRTAIASENF
-1051 IIRGNTPLSN
+1051 IIKGNTSSVK

>member
-95 TTPKP
+95 TTPKS

-139 HVVVK
+139 HVVLK
-144 KITVRN
+144 KITFKN
-150 EELINRITAEFAKD
+150 EELINRVTTQFNKD
-164 KSYLSLYS
+164 KSYISLYS
-172 VINNSKWIR
+172 VINGSKWIR
-181 GVDFEEYD
+181 GVDFDEYD

-204 YHINTIISQ
+204 YHISTIISQ

-224 VRINEDPV
+224 VRISEDPV

-267 VASERMLTL
+267 IASERMLTL

-287 PYFDNT
+287 PYIDTT
-293 QDETGVLTYFTD
+293 QDDTGVLTYFTD
-305 ITNNNKYVDVTLEE
+305 IMNNNKYVDVTLEE

-349 LMIYDENRNE
+349 LKIYDENRNE
-359 ISTYRQYYDTF
+359 ISTYREYYDTF

-385 NNNIFQMPYDKIS
+385 NNNIFQMSYDRIS
-398 KLLNEVPVLTKESL
+398 KLLNEAPVLTKESL
-412 RVLELNTHLKDNTGV
+412 KVLELNTHLKDNTGV
-427 EELIRYDADKINTK
+427 EELIKYDADKINTK

-455 SQIKNGK
+455 NQIKNGK

-475 RLAQLENDLD
+475 RLSQLENDLD

-522 RDIEKRTGGHKVIKI
+522 RDIENRTGGHKVIKI
-537 IVQYQYASK
+537 IVQYQYVSK

-556 ITTRDG
+556 ITTKDG

-567 ISDWTTMSSPYLSKT
+567 ISDWTTMPSPYLSKT
-582 TQIKTEKNPT
+582 TQIKTENYPIGNAA
-592 SNINTSNGLY
+592 SSNGLY
-602 VSKASA
+602 VNKTTI
-608 NNKGRTNVIVDYP
+608 NNRRTNVVVDYP
-621 MSDMNQNTPSFNQ
+621 TSDMNQNTPSFNQ
-634 IDIPINAGEIVNI
+634 IDIPINAGESVNI

-662 LSPWSNEISIQF
+662 LSPWSNEVSIQF
-674 PTEFETSKPL
+674 PTEYETAKPL

-706 YNVIEHVRDEVV
+706 YNVIEHVRDEVI

-758 TLENEIYGLQA
+758 TLENEIYGVQA
-769 DELKVTLSDQRN
+769 NELKVTLSDQRST
-781 MIELKRDSI
+781 IELKRDSI
-790 TSFYVPGYDWSNGKR
+790 TPFFVPGYDWSNGKR
-805 DTNGNV
+805 DTYGNT

-843 IIKSR
+843 IVKSR
-848 FNPKDYCDDDVALN
+848 FDPKDYCVDTTAIN
-862 MNDDPIIQD
+862 TNGETIIRD
-871 LRGVWIECFSKNDLN
+871 LKGVWIECFSKNNLN
-886 STFDLIAPSQ
+886 LTNDFIAPSQ

-911 FRINDPNDGTK
+911 FRINDPNDGTE
-922 YYHPGPQ
+922 YYKPGAQ
-929 WAINN
+929 WGIDNV
-934 ALSLDTPLSSLN
+934 LSLDKPSSDI
-946 NNLIKMNDEPGAS
+946 NNLIKKNSDIGAS
-959 LLPMLNDIKYITIP
+959 LLPMLNNINDITIP

-989 ALDFRYLLESVDGK
+989 ALDFRYLLSSVDGK
-1003 NTSIEKTMSFDIRPS
+1003 NTTIEKTMSFDIRPS

-1032 NFYDMLIPTT
+1032 NFYDTLIPAS
-1042 SRAIASENF
+1042 SRTAIASENF
-1051 IIRGNTPLSN
+1051 IIKGNTSSVK